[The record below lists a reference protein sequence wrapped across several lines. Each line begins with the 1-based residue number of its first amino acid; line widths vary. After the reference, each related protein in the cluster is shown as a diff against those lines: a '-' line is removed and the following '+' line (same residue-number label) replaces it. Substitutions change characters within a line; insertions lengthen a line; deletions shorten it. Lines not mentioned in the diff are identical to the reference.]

1 MFTSARSFACH
12 PWLARGGSPCNLCEV
27 GSWGLVSVDIVNS
40 LLLFSLGFLSIKIH
54 ISEKW
59 LWSYKLEVNR
69 QRYLG
74 RLSSLS
80 ALARPQSSSLITFL
94 PRVSWICGWVW
105 VLAVRCTRNGAR
117 AEQHPTAVACPV
129 WNPASFDP
137 RLWIVSEMGLIVIWR
152 KRLWDLLPYFL
163 F

>member
-1 MFTSARSFACH
+1 MYVYFSKVLVCH
-12 PWLARGGSPCNLCEV
+12 PWLARGGRPCNLCEV
-27 GSWGLVSVDIVNS
+27 CSWGLVSVDIVNS

-80 ALARPQSSSLITFL
+80 ALARPQSSSLIMF
-94 PRVSWICGWVW
+94 
-105 VLAVRCTRNGAR
+105 LAVRCARNGACV
-117 AEQHPTAVACPV
+117 EQASHSCCLPCVKSCLV
-129 WNPASFDP
+129 WSSFMD
-137 RLWIVSEMGLIVIWR
+137 RIRNGSHSDMKKEAMGFATLFLIL
-152 KRLWDLLPYFL
+152 KRWSYKIF
-163 F
+163 